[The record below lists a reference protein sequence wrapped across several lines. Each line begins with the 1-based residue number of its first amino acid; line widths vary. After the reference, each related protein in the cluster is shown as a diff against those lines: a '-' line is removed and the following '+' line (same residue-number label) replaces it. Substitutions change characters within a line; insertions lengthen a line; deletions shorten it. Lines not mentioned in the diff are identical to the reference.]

1 MVLVVLASTKSILNI
16 RAFFEERYDGGLKL
30 NLVFKFICIFFR
42 ENRIEQ
48 SSQQPNS
55 RLQVYPKKVDPK
67 EEGTVVELTQ
77 FETGNGQLLF

>member
-1 MVLVVLASTKSILNI
+1 M
-16 RAFFEERYDGGLKL
+16 FFY
-30 NLVFKFICIFFR
+30 

-55 RLQVYPKKVDPK
+55 KLQLYQKKVDPK

-77 FETGNGQLLF
+77 FETGNSRKL